1 MLEIFNQIWEP
12 WEEIWFYILNISE
25 TFVLLVVTYQCQNGE
40 SQRLIIKLENSS
52 EFYFMD

>member
-1 MLEIFNQIWEP
+1 MLEIFHQIWEP

-40 SQRLIIKLENSS
+40 SQRLIIKLEDSS